1 MSTVTRHAGAEPAR
15 TDRAVQETAGPLA
28 APEPCA
34 TEPVRPGRR
43 RRSPRPASPSE
54 VSQRKASPRKAR
66 TVVPPKPASV
76 VFSMALTMVAAL
88 ITLQLMN
95 IIVISPLQHSTAQ
108 ARLYDQLRLT
118 LSEGSAPLGQT
129 DFEGKLVAP
138 GTPLALLEIPDLNV
152 REVIVEG
159 TAAPQ
164 TMDGVGHRR
173 DTPLPGQP
181 GTSVLMGR
189 SGAFG
194 GVFRN
199 LYLAGPGST
208 FNVTTAQG
216 VASYQVT
223 GQRRAGDMAPPP
235 PSGTEGR
242 LTLITADG
250 PPFMPDEVLRVDAK
264 LVSKAF
270 DKPAPVIAPGS
281 LPGQEQAMGQDT
293 SNLFVLVL
301 CLQLLIVMALAAVWS
316 WKRWGKWETWVVFLP
331 VLGATALLTG
341 TQINYLLPNLL

>member
-1 MSTVTRHAGAEPAR
+1 MSIVTRPAA
-15 TDRAVQETAGPLA
+15 DRAVQGTAVPVA
-28 APEPCA
+28 APEPGA
-34 TEPVRPGRR
+34 TQPILPGRR
-43 RRSPRPASPSE
+43 RRSPRP
-54 VSQRKASPRKAR
+54 VSQRETSQHPVSPRKSFPRKAR
-66 TVVPPKPASV
+66 TLVPPKPASV

-118 LSEGSAPLGQT
+118 LSEGSAPLGQA
-129 DFEGKLVAP
+129 DFEGTLVAP
-138 GTPLALLEIPDLNV
+138 GTPLALLEIPDLSV

-159 TAAPQ
+159 TASAQ

-194 GVFRN
+194 GAFRN
-199 LYLAGPGST
+199 LNLAAPGST
-208 FNVTTAQG
+208 FTVTTAQG

-223 GQRRAGDMAPPP
+223 GQRRAGDTAPPP
-235 PSGTEGR
+235 PSRAEGR

-270 DKPAPVIAPGS
+270 DKPAPVIQPGS

-301 CLQLLIVMALAAVWS
+301 CLQLLIIVALAAVWS
-316 WKRWGKWETWVVFLP
+316 WKRWGKWETWIVFLP
-331 VLGATALLTG
+331 VVGAAALLTG